1 VIQAKSA
8 TRDQQTPYATSGDFC
23 RIFAEDMS
31 GLYLLALLLTGE
43 EQTAEQCFVC
53 SLDDA
58 MNGGPVFK
66 DWARSWARRTVV
78 RNAIGLLSPKPGE
91 RKQAIRV
98 EDTAIVHTPG
108 TARTY
113 LLGLKALLELPL
125 FDRFVFVITVLE
137 GIRVHECSLLLECSP
152 REVVSARRRVLEALG
167 ARERNWPSSPRI
179 FAAGSSGL
187 TSNQLL

>member
-8 TRDQQTPYATSGDFC
+8 THDQQTLYATSGDFC
-23 RIFAEDMS
+23 RIFGEDMS

-43 EQTAEQCFVC
+43 EKAAEQCFLS

-58 MNGGPVFK
+58 INGGPVFK
-66 DWARSWARRTVV
+66 EWARSWARRTVV
-78 RNAIGLLSPKPGE
+78 RNAIGLLSPKPGAGAQPS
-91 RKQAIRV
+91 KL
-98 EDTAIVHTPG
+98 EDTATSHTSG
-108 TARTY
+108 TEPTY
-113 LLGLKALLELPL
+113 MLGLKALLELPI

-137 GIRVHECSLLLECSP
+137 GIRGHECALLLECSP
-152 REVVSARRRVLEALG
+152 REVISARRRVLEALG
-167 ARERNWPSSPRI
+167 DGDRNWPSSPRI

>member
-1 VIQAKSA
+1 MIPAVSTAHHKEQA
-8 TRDQQTPYATSGDFC
+8 YATSGDFC
-23 RIFAEDMS
+23 RIFGEDMS

-43 EQTAEQCFVC
+43 EKTAEQCFVS

-78 RNAIGLLSPKPGE
+78 RNAIGLLSPKPM
-91 RKQAIRV
+91 
-98 EDTAIVHTPG
+98 PG
-108 TARTY
+108 TQPIKIHGMALFHASGSDRGY
-113 LLGLKALLELPL
+113 MFGLKALLQLPV

-137 GIRVHECSLLLECSP
+137 GIREHECSLLLECSP
-152 REVVSARRRVLEALG
+152 REVISARRRVLEALG
-167 ARERNWPSSPRI
+167 DGERNGQPSARI
-179 FAAGSSGL
+179 FAAGSGSL